1 MDGSRRKFDKQTS
14 IAGMVTVTAMCGTSS
29 LLAVGLD
36 PTGTPAI
43 PGGLSACDKAKC
55 TKWTI
60 CILETD
66 EKRVLEVLQSGVWSR
81 NATVDEFEREWSKAV
96 GVKCSLTVSNVTNT
110 LIVALNQ

>member
-1 MDGSRRKFDKQTS
+1 MDVSRRKFDKQTS
-14 IAGMVTVTAMCGTSS
+14 IAGMVTVMGGTSS

-36 PTGTPAI
+36 PAGTPAI
-43 PGGLSACDKAKC
+43 PGGLSACYKAKW
-55 TKWTI
+55 TKWPI
-60 CILETD
+60 WIPETD
-66 EKRVLEVLQSGVWSR
+66 EKRVLEVLRSGVWSR